1 MARYGFSLIF
11 ILMASL
17 VRADDAN
24 LYRVTTSVV
33 RQGDVF
39 LIQASYVSPLSPCEA
54 YRYLT
59 DYEAA
64 KKVPGVLD
72 SKIIKR
78 IGDKTTVERWAQ
90 ERILFININLH
101 TILEYREVPFQKT
114 EFVQITG
121 DSKQFTGQWEV
132 EPNRDGAYPSR
143 IKYSGVLEPNSVLPM
158 FVLEYFIKNNLN
170 ERFQIMAKFA
180 AEKRATVFAACD
192 VSH

>member
-1 MARYGFSLIF
+1 MNRLLFAFLIALAAF
-11 ILMASL
+11 GVNAE
-17 VRADDAN
+17 DAN
-24 LYRVTTSVV
+24 PYRVSTSVV

-39 LIQASYVSPLSPCEA
+39 QIQASYLTPLSTCEA

-72 SKIIKR
+72 SKVIKR
-78 IGDKTTVERWAQ
+78 VGDKTTVERWAQ
-90 ERILFININLH
+90 EKILFININLH
-101 TILEYREVPFQKT
+101 TVLEYREVPFQKT

-132 EPNRDGAYPSR
+132 EPNRDAIYPVK
-143 IKYSGVLEPNSVLPM
+143 IKYTGVLEPNSVLPM

-180 AEKRATVFAACD
+180 AEKRAAVFAACD
-192 VSH
+192 LSH

>member
-1 MARYGFSLIF
+1 MIRYWFLIIF
-11 ILMASL
+11 ML
-17 VRADDAN
+17 VTSVSYSEDAN
-24 LYRVTTSVV
+24 PYRVNTSVT

-39 LIQASYVSPLSPCEA
+39 LIQASYLSPLSVCEA

-78 IGDKTTVERWAQ
+78 VGDKTTVERWAQ
-90 ERILFININLH
+90 EKILFININLH
-101 TILEYREVPFQKT
+101 TVLEYREVPFKRT

-132 EPNRDGAYPSR
+132 EPNSDTGLPSK

-158 FVLEYFIKNNLN
+158 FILEYFIKNNLN

-180 AEKRATVFAACD
+180 AEKRQAIFATCD
-192 VSH
+192 TH

>member
-1 MARYGFSLIF
+1 MKKLTLALLLGIYACL
-11 ILMASL
+11 AY
-17 VRADDAN
+17 AEDAN
-24 LYRVTTSVV
+24 PYRVTTSVA

-39 LIQASYVSPLSPCEA
+39 LIQATYLSPLGTCEA

-72 SKIIKR
+72 SKILKR

-101 TILEYREVPFQKT
+101 TVLEYREVPFQKT
-114 EFVQITG
+114 EFTQISG

-132 EPNRDGAYPSR
+132 EPNRDSVYPTK

-170 ERFQIMAKFA
+170 ERFQIMAKFP
-180 AEKRATVFAACD
+180 AEKRAAIFAACD
-192 VSH
+192 LSH